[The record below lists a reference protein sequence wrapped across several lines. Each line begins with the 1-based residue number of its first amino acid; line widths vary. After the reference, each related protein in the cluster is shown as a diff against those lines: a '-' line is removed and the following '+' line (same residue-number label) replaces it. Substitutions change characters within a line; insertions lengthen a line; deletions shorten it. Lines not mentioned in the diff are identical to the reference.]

1 MSRPCPNA
9 CPYQLS
15 VPCFLLIFLFTSTA
29 HAACGAFASDYHAGA
44 QLEPEDSYMGIR
56 MLASLR
62 LQKVSCK
69 SLPLSGL
76 SALAWSADTGIL
88 YAVSDR
94 GHILH
99 LEPVFSDEVLHDINI
114 LDAFPLRGPDGK
126 RLSIVTG
133 DSEGMTL
140 VNGDNGIV
148 GDEEL
153 LISFERQPRI
163 SRYRTYGLWL
173 ADMAIA
179 DELTIIGNYRTPNQA
194 LESVV
199 MHPRL
204 GLLTAPERPLSGYPQ
219 EDFVIFNEADV
230 VMSIPRADKDY
241 GSLTDMSLTDDN
253 NLLVLERIFSSVFGV
268 IAAVIHYVDL
278 KGKEV
283 TARTIVRFDRDDG
296 HLIDNFEG
304 LAHHHDNRYFLISDD
319 NDFPLQQIL
328 LFYFELP
335 E

>member
-1 MSRPCPNA
+1 MFNLLYPLSCR
-9 CPYQLS
+9 LS
-15 VPCFLLIFLFTSTA
+15 VPGFFLILLFSCGTE
-29 HAACGAFASDYHAGA
+29 AACETFASDYHAGA
-44 QLEPEDSYMGIR
+44 QLEAEDSYMGIR

-76 SALAWSADTGIL
+76 SALAWSPDTGIL

-99 LEPVFSDEVLHDINI
+99 LQPVFSDGILRDINI
-114 LDAFPLRGPDGK
+114 VDAFPLRGSEGK
-126 RLSIVTG
+126 TLGITAG

-140 VNGDNGIV
+140 LNGNNGIV

-163 SRYRTYGLWL
+163 SRYRPYGVWL

-179 DELTIIGNYRTPNQA
+179 DELMDVNNYRTPNQA

-204 GLLTAPERPLSGYPQ
+204 GLLTAPERPLSDYPQ
-219 EDFVIFNEADV
+219 EKFSIFNEAGV
-230 VMSIPRADKDY
+230 LMSIPRADKDY
-241 GSLTDMSLTDDN
+241 GSLTDMSLTADS
-253 NLLVLERIFSSVFGV
+253 NLLVLERIFSNVFGV
-268 IAAVIHYVDL
+268 IAAVIHHVDL
-278 KGKEV
+278 ENKEETV
-283 TARTIVRFDRDDG
+283 RTIVRFDRDDG

-304 LAHHHDNRYFLISDD
+304 LAHHYDNRYFLVSDD

-328 LFYFELP
+328 LFYFKLLE
-335 E
+335 